1 MNMFIY
7 HYCMRDYVG
16 VLRKW
21 VTARWEK
28 LLYTCGIGE
37 VDRGVASSHSTRPLN
52 GPNTIG
58 LIRHH
63 VFQPN
68 FYDLIWNLVCLMAG
82 MLPGRN
88 IHLRTQVKSMRNVT

>member
-1 MNMFIY
+1 MNMFVY
-7 HYCMRDYVG
+7 HYCSTDYVR
-16 VLRKW
+16 VLRKR
-21 VTARWEK
+21 VTARGKK

-37 VDRGVASSHSTRPLN
+37 VDCGVRSSHSTRPFD

-63 VFQPN
+63 VFQRN

-82 MLPGRN
+82 MLAGRQ
-88 IHLRTQVKSMRNVT
+88 HSSAHTGEKYV